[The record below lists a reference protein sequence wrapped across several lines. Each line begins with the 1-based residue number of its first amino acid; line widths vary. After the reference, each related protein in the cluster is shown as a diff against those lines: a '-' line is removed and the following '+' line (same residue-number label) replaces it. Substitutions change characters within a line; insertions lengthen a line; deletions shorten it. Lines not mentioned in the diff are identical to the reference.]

1 MKKNKKHYL
10 LRYTIQNGDFEYPD
24 FTVFQATDDAAA
36 QKEATQQLNK
46 DGWLNHDSW
55 LEAIWQNDLTP
66 ISKKDADVLTK
77 LRLI

>member
-1 MKKNKKHYL
+1 M
-10 LRYTIQNGDFEYPD
+10 I
-24 FTVFQATDDAAA
+24 
-36 QKEATQQLNK
+36 
-46 DGWLNHDSW
+46 SW

>member
-1 MKKNKKHYL
+1 
-10 LRYTIQNGDFEYPD
+10 
-24 FTVFQATDDAAA
+24 VFQATDDVAA
-36 QKEATQQLNK
+36 QKEATRQLNE